1 MLYDFF
7 VVKFEQAKEKFGV
20 DRMASRLRDF
30 FDLNRA
36 VREDC
41 VMMQADN
48 RQGWINL
55 MADQAQCSCKE
66 CMFRTQSYKAPNYID
81 KISPRSFKACKDMK
95 IQKGLM
101 KDYIQKTNLL
111 VFFYFTTTKSAQ
123 VLNPALTTGT

>member
-1 MLYDFF
+1 LFKIRETRNILKKWLWADYMLYDFF

-55 MADQAQCSCKE
+55 MAD
-66 CMFRTQSYKAPNYID
+66 
-81 KISPRSFKACKDMK
+81 
-95 IQKGLM
+95 
-101 KDYIQKTNLL
+101 
-111 VFFYFTTTKSAQ
+111 
-123 VLNPALTTGT
+123 